1 MKRWIR
7 PVVLFVVFVLTII
20 AGSLL
25 MNKSNKDLTSSLEEA
40 SLPVVYFTYDDTT
53 INELHGYVNEMNQCA
68 MRDTITPIQDD
79 RLLHVKINTY
89 GTPVDSIRYEIRSLD
104 GERLVADGEITEY
117 SSSGNSIT
125 YDAEVEN
132 LLDDNEEYV
141 YRTTLSVD
149 GRDVY
154 YYTRLERTVNRNVSE
169 CLAFAKEF
177 HDYTLNGD
185 GASFIPTYMDPATG
199 DATTLNYVDLTCTLN
214 QITWAKYEGKVA
226 TDLVADFKEISDTYN
241 VIVLNYVMSY
251 VNDAGETE
259 YYNIEEYYRLRNT
272 ETRMYVLNF
281 ERTMTQIFRGEN
293 QVLSDA
299 GNLQLGI
306 RDTNVEYRANDSGSI
321 IAFEQEGELWCYN
334 AGSNHISRVFSFRSL
349 EGIDIRENWDQHDI
363 KIVSVDEAGS
373 VDFVVYG
380 YMNRGNH
387 EGEVGV
393 AVYHYDGLAHTIE
406 EEIFIQCD
414 QSYEVLKAELGQLL
428 YVNEQETLFLIMA
441 GNLYQVDLA
450 GKTAKIII
458 ENINSDSY
466 AVSQSGQYFAYI
478 DPTKLNEATTITVV
492 DLRTLTNYEIQAES
506 GTYLR
511 PLGFIDEDLIY
522 GIAKKKDV
530 LTDDAGNVSFAMSGL
545 KIMQVSNG
553 SPTELKDYTPN
564 SGYVAGITVEDYI
577 ITVNLEKLSGGSYV
591 SNGTDTIMNRAAD
604 TEQNVLVTTTV
615 SEVKETQVQIEL
627 VNTKNT
633 EVKMITSQ
641 LLVSDSDTDINITL
655 EDAKERFYV
664 YKKGTV
670 VYTTDSISDAIDK
683 AYTEAGVVVDQGQ
696 SYVWKRS
703 MATTVSPFAGL
714 EIYDTDKGSTS
725 ITCSVSAMLMKEEAG
740 IAVADLI
747 KNGTSVYDILRST
760 LKGAIVLDVSGCTLE
775 EVLYYISEGSPVFA
789 MTGTDK
795 AVLLIG
801 YTSSQV
807 YYFDTETNSTTSM
820 SIEKAEELFASSG
833 NIFITYLK

>member
-7 PVVLFVVFVLTII
+7 PVVLLVVFVLTII

-25 MNKSNKDLTSSLEEA
+25 MNKTNKDLTSSLEEA
-40 SLPVVYFTYDDTT
+40 SLPVVYFTYDDIT

-117 SSSGNSIT
+117 TSSGNTIS

-132 LLDDNEEYV
+132 LLENNEEYV
-141 YRTTLSVD
+141 YRITLSAD

-154 YYTRLERTVNRNVSE
+154 YYTRLERTVDRNVPE

-177 HDYTLNGD
+177 HDYTLNGE

-199 DATTLNYVDLTCTLN
+199 DATTLHYVDLTCTLN
-214 QITWAKYEGKVA
+214 QITWSKFEGEVA
-226 TDLVADFKEISDTYN
+226 TEVIADIKEISDTYN

-251 VNDAGETE
+251 KNEAGETE
-259 YYNIEEYYRLRNT
+259 FYNVEEYYRLRNT

-281 ERTMTQIFRGEN
+281 ERTMTQIFSGEN
-293 QVLSDA
+293 EILSDA

-306 RDTNVEYRANDSGSI
+306 RDTDVEYRANDAGDI
-321 IAFEQEGELWCYN
+321 IAFVQEGELWCYN
-334 AGSNHISRVFSFRSL
+334 AESNHIARVFSFRSL
-349 EGIDIRENWDQHDI
+349 EGLDIRENWEQHDI

-393 AVYHYDGLAHTIE
+393 AVYHYDGLSHTIE

-441 GNLYQVDLA
+441 GDLYQVDLA
-450 GKTAKIII
+450 SKSATVLI

-478 DPTKLNEATTITVV
+478 DPTMVNEATQIKVV
-492 DLRTLTNYEIQAES
+492 DLRNLSTYEINAES

-511 PLGFIDEDLIY
+511 TLGFIDDDLIY
-522 GIAKKKDV
+522 GIANTKDV
-530 LTDDAGNVSFAMSGL
+530 LTDDAGNVSFAMSAL
-545 KIMQVSNG
+545 KIMDVSDG
-553 SPTELKDYTPN
+553 SPTELKNYTPS
-564 SGYVAGITVEDYI
+564 SGYISGISVEDYI

-591 SNGTDTIMNRAAD
+591 SNGTDTIMNREAD
-604 TEQNVLVTTTV
+604 TEQNVLITTTV
-615 SEVKETQVQIEL
+615 SDVKETQVQLEL

-633 EVKMITSQ
+633 EAKMITSQ
-641 LLVSDSDTDINITL
+641 LLVSDSDTDLNITL
-655 EDAKERFYV
+655 EEASERFYV
-664 YKKGTV
+664 YEKGTV
-670 VYTTDSISDAIDK
+670 VFTSDSISDAIDQ
-683 AYTEAGVVVDQGQ
+683 AYAVNGVVVDQGQ
-696 SYVWKRS
+696 SYVWNRS
-703 MATTVSPFAGL
+703 MATSVSPFTGL
-714 EIYDTDKGSTS
+714 EIYDTDEGGSS
-725 ITCSVSAMLMKEEAG
+725 ITCSVSAMLMREEAG

-747 KNGTSVYDILRST
+747 ENGTAVYDILKSA
-760 LKGAIVLDVSGCTLE
+760 LKDAIVLDVSGCTLE

-795 AVLLIG
+795 AVLLTG
-801 YTSSQV
+801 YTSSVV
-807 YYFDTETNSTTSM
+807 YYFDTASQSTASM
-820 SIEKAEELFASSG
+820 SISDAEALFASSG

>member
-7 PVVLFVVFVLTII
+7 PVVLLVVFVLTII

-25 MNKSNKDLTSSLEEA
+25 MNKTNKDLTSSLEEA
-40 SLPVVYFTYDDTT
+40 SLPVVYFTYDDIT

-117 SSSGNSIT
+117 TSSGNTIS

-132 LLDDNEEYV
+132 LLENNEEYV
-141 YRTTLSVD
+141 YRITLSAD

-154 YYTRLERTVNRNVSE
+154 YYTRLERTVDRNVPE

-177 HDYTLNGD
+177 HDYTLNGE

-199 DATTLNYVDLTCTLN
+199 DATTLHYVDLTCTLN
-214 QITWAKYEGKVA
+214 QITWSKFEGEVA
-226 TDLVADFKEISDTYN
+226 TEVIADIKEISDTYN

-251 VNDAGETE
+251 KNEASETE
-259 YYNIEEYYRLRNT
+259 FYNVEEYYRLRNT

-281 ERTMTQIFRGEN
+281 ERTMTQIFSGEN
-293 QVLSDA
+293 EILSDA

-306 RDTNVEYRANDSGSI
+306 RDTDVEYRANDAGDI
-321 IAFEQEGELWCYN
+321 IAFVQEGELWCYN
-334 AGSNHISRVFSFRSL
+334 AESNHIARVFSFRSL
-349 EGIDIRENWDQHDI
+349 EGLDIRENWEQHDI

-393 AVYHYDGLAHTIE
+393 AVYHYDGLSHTIE

-441 GNLYQVDLA
+441 GDLYQVDLA
-450 GKTAKIII
+450 SKSATVLI

-478 DPTKLNEATTITVV
+478 DPTMVNEATQIKVV
-492 DLRTLTNYEIQAES
+492 DLRNLSTYEINAES

-511 PLGFIDEDLIY
+511 TLGFIDDDLIY
-522 GIAKKKDV
+522 GIANTKDV
-530 LTDDAGNVSFAMSGL
+530 LTDDAGNVSFAMSAL
-545 KIMQVSNG
+545 KIMDVSDG
-553 SPTELKDYTPN
+553 SPTELKNYTPS
-564 SGYVAGITVEDYI
+564 SGYISGISVEDYI

-591 SNGTDTIMNRAAD
+591 SNGTDTIMNREAD
-604 TEQNVLVTTTV
+604 TEQNVLITTTV
-615 SEVKETQVQIEL
+615 SDVKETQVQLEL

-633 EVKMITSQ
+633 EAKMITSQ
-641 LLVSDSDTDINITL
+641 LLVSDSDTDLNITL
-655 EDAKERFYV
+655 EEASERFYV
-664 YKKGTV
+664 YEKGTV
-670 VYTTDSISDAIDK
+670 VFTSDSISDAIDQ
-683 AYTEAGVVVDQGQ
+683 AYAVNGVVVDQGQ
-696 SYVWKRS
+696 SYVWNRS
-703 MATTVSPFAGL
+703 MATSVSPFTGL
-714 EIYDTDKGSTS
+714 EIYDTDEGGSS
-725 ITCSVSAMLMKEEAG
+725 ITCSVSAMLMREEAG

-747 KNGTSVYDILRST
+747 ENGTAVYDILKSA
-760 LKGAIVLDVSGCTLE
+760 LKDAIVLDVSGCTLE

-795 AVLLIG
+795 AVLLTG
-801 YTSSQV
+801 YTSSVV
-807 YYFDTETNSTTSM
+807 YYFDTASQSTASM
-820 SIEKAEELFASSG
+820 SISDAEALFASSG

>member
-7 PVVLFVVFVLTII
+7 PVVLLVVFVLTII

-25 MNKSNKDLTSSLEEA
+25 MNKTNKDLTSSLEEA
-40 SLPVVYFTYDDTT
+40 SLPVVYFTYDDIT

-117 SSSGNSIT
+117 TSSGNTIS

-132 LLDDNEEYV
+132 LLENNEEYV
-141 YRTTLSVD
+141 YRITLSAD

-154 YYTRLERTVNRNVSE
+154 YYTRLERTVDRNVPE

-177 HDYTLNGD
+177 HDYTLNGE

-199 DATTLNYVDLTCTLN
+199 DATTLHYVDLTCTLN
-214 QITWAKYEGKVA
+214 QITWSKFEGEVA
-226 TDLVADFKEISDTYN
+226 TEVIADIKEISDTYN

-251 VNDAGETE
+251 KNEAGETE
-259 YYNIEEYYRLRNT
+259 YYNVEEYYRLRNT

-281 ERTMTQIFRGEN
+281 ERTMTQIFSGEN
-293 QVLSDA
+293 EILSDA

-306 RDTNVEYRANDSGSI
+306 RDTDVEYRANDAGDI
-321 IAFEQEGELWCYN
+321 IAFVQEGELWCYN
-334 AGSNHISRVFSFRSL
+334 AESNHIARVFSFRSL
-349 EGIDIRENWDQHDI
+349 EGLDIRENWDQHDI

-393 AVYHYDGLAHTIE
+393 AVYHYDGLSHTIE

-441 GNLYQVDLA
+441 GDLYQVDLA
-450 GKTAKIII
+450 SKSATVLI

-466 AVSQSGQYFAYI
+466 AVSQSGQYFTYI
-478 DPTKLNEATTITVV
+478 DPTMVNEATQIKVV
-492 DLRTLTNYEIQAES
+492 DLRNLSTYEINAES

-511 PLGFIDEDLIY
+511 TLGFIDDDLIY
-522 GIAKKKDV
+522 GIANTKDV
-530 LTDDAGNVSFAMSGL
+530 LTDDAGNVSFAMSAL
-545 KIMQVSNG
+545 KIMDVSDG
-553 SPTELKDYTPN
+553 SPTELKNYTPS
-564 SGYVAGITVEDYI
+564 SGYISGISVEDYI

-591 SNGTDTIMNRAAD
+591 SNGTDTIMNREAD
-604 TEQNVLVTTTV
+604 TEQNVLITTTV
-615 SEVKETQVQIEL
+615 SDVKETQVQLEL

-633 EVKMITSQ
+633 EAKMITSQ
-641 LLVSDSDTDINITL
+641 LLVSDSDTDLNITL
-655 EDAKERFYV
+655 EEASERFYV
-664 YKKGTV
+664 YEKGTV
-670 VYTTDSISDAIDK
+670 VFTSDSISDAIDQ
-683 AYTEAGVVVDQGQ
+683 AYAVNGVVVDQGQ
-696 SYVWKRS
+696 SYVWNRS
-703 MATTVSPFAGL
+703 MATSVSPFTGL
-714 EIYDTDKGSTS
+714 EIYDTDEGGSS
-725 ITCSVSAMLMKEEAG
+725 ITCSVSAMLMREEAG

-747 KNGTSVYDILRST
+747 ENGTAVYDILKSA
-760 LKGAIVLDVSGCTLE
+760 LKDAIVLDVSGCTLE

-795 AVLLIG
+795 AVLLTG
-801 YTSSQV
+801 YTSSVV
-807 YYFDTETNSTTSM
+807 YYFDTASQSTASM
-820 SIEKAEELFASSG
+820 SISDAEALFASSG